1 MSDLRASVQLITGAE
16 PSPQTLQRVL
26 AIAHALGIPANDA
39 MFPILVMLDS
49 YHGAFSKLPADIA
62 ASNKQAAEQSARQA
76 AAQAQAEVN
85 KAVAALVPTVE
96 QAVGRAAAGAVRRI
110 QFGRSMFSLVAA
122 MLVLAMAFGLG
133 WVAGAHIF
141 TAAQSKIIPWSIF
154 WDKTAWGIGLGVAA
168 GSLLLYALTGAG
180 EGEGTG
186 WHAAAGLAGLSLVGL
201 LGWKLLF
208 AH

>member
-1 MSDLRASVQLITGAE
+1 MSDLRASIQLITGTE
-16 PSPQTLQRVL
+16 PTPQTLQRVQ

-49 YHGAFSKLPADIA
+49 YHGAFSKLPAA
-62 ASNKQAAEQSARQA
+62 VAESNKLAAEQSARQA
-76 AAQAQAEVN
+76 ASQAQAAVN

-96 QAVGRAAAGAVRRI
+96 QAVGRAAVGAVRRI
-110 QFGRSMFSLVAA
+110 QFGRSMFSIVAA
-122 MLVLAMAFGLG
+122 MLVLAVAFGLG
-133 WVAGAHIF
+133 WVAGAQILE
-141 TAAQSKIIPWSIF
+141 AAQNKSISWALF
-154 WDKTAWGIGLGVAA
+154 WNATQWGIGLGVAA

-186 WHAAAGLAGLSLVGL
+186 WHAVAGLSGLGLVGL
-201 LGWKLLF
+201 LAWRLF

>member
-1 MSDLRASVQLITGAE
+1 MSDLRTSIGLITGAE
-16 PSPQTLQRVL
+16 PSPETLQRVQ
-26 AIAHALGIPANDA
+26 AIAHALDIPAHDA

-49 YHGAFSKLPADIA
+49 YHGAFSTLPAAVA
-62 ASNKQAAEQSARQA
+62 ASNKQAAEQAAQQA

-122 MLVLAMAFGLG
+122 MLVLAVALGLG

-141 TAAQSKIIPWSIF
+141 TAAQNKIIPWSLF

-186 WHAAAGLAGLSLVGL
+186 WHAAAGLAGSGLVGL
-201 LGWKLLF
+201 LVWRLF

>member
-1 MSDLRASVQLITGAE
+1 MSDLRASIQLITGAE
-16 PSPQTLQRVL
+16 PTPQTLQRVQ

-49 YHGAFSKLPADIA
+49 YHGAFSKLPADVA

-122 MLVLAMAFGLG
+122 MLVLAVAFGLG
-133 WVAGAHIF
+133 WVAGAQILY
-141 TAAQSKIIPWSIF
+141 TAEAGKLAWSMFLTQSGS
-154 WDKTAWGIGLGVAA
+154 GIGLGVAA

-201 LGWKLLF
+201 LGWRIF